1 MAESDKTTHI
11 SESKLERFS
20 VRSLSET
27 ELTNV
32 AGHLTECP
40 DCQAEFV
47 STLRRQRGTANLS
60 FSLSPEVWLRHGHL
74 DYEQLVEFGD
84 SKLDAAD
91 RELFDAHLQ
100 VCPACSED
108 VKGFMAFRER
118 ITPEMGVSYGPLE
131 DGSVKEHLPWMS
143 WWRGWTWSPVYSAA
157 LVALGIALVIG
168 AALLLNQRAENRQ
181 AQQQPTPQV
190 SPSSTPG
197 GDLAILPSPP
207 ASPGESPTEKPAGA
221 EALVVI
227 NDQGGAITVDK
238 SGNVSGL
245 EDVPA
250 STRNEIAQV
259 LLSERID
266 APAILKEL
274 RGQEGGLRGSNNKQP
289 FKLISPSRAVIVSDL
304 PMFSWEKAQGASAY
318 KVYVNDLAGHEVA
331 SSEEL
336 PPESIRWRVQK
347 ALKRGDIYSWTV
359 VAVVDGKEIV
369 SPGPASSEMKFH
381 VLPLSSLRELSQL
394 KKTRSHLA
402 LGVFYTK
409 VGMIDAAGR
418 EFQELVRLN
427 PNDTV
432 AKKLLRSLRS
442 IRGAAR

>member
-20 VRSLSET
+20 VRNLSET

-40 DCQAEFV
+40 DCQAELV

-60 FSLSPEVWLRHGHL
+60 FSLSPEFWLRHGHL
-74 DYEQLVEFGD
+74 DYEQLVELGEGN
-84 SKLDAAD
+84 LDPAD

-100 VCPACSED
+100 VCPTCTED
-108 VKGFMAFRER
+108 VKSFMAFREQ

-131 DGSVKEHLPWMS
+131 NGSVKEQLPWIS
-143 WWRGWTWSPVYSAA
+143 WWRGRTWSPVYSAA
-157 LVALGIALVIG
+157 LVALGIALAIG
-168 AALLLNQRAENRQ
+168 AALLLNQRAENQQ
-181 AQQQPTPQV
+181 AQQEPTPQV

-197 GDLAILPSPP
+197 GDLATLPSPP
-207 ASPGESPTEKPAGA
+207 ASPGESPSEKPTGAG
-221 EALVVI
+221 ALVVL
-227 NDQGGAITVDK
+227 NDRGGAITVDK

-250 STRNEIAQV
+250 ATRNEIAQV
-259 LLSERID
+259 LLSERLD

-274 RGQEGGLRGSNNKQP
+274 RGQESGLRGSNNKQP
-289 FKLISPSRAVIVSDL
+289 FKLISPSRAVIVSNL

-331 SSEEL
+331 RSEEL

-347 ALKRGDIYSWTV
+347 ALKRGEIYSWTV

-369 SPGPASSEMKFH
+369 SPGPSSPELRFQ
-381 VLPLSSLRELSQL
+381 VLSAAHLAQLSQL
-394 KKTRSHLA
+394 KRVRSSLA
-402 LGVFYTK
+402 LGLFYAK
-409 VGMIDAAGR
+409 LGMIDEAER
-418 EFQELVRLN
+418 EFQKLVQNN
-427 PNDTV
+427 PDSQHANR
-432 AKKLLRSLRS
+432 LLRQ
-442 IRGAAR
+442 IQTWKRG